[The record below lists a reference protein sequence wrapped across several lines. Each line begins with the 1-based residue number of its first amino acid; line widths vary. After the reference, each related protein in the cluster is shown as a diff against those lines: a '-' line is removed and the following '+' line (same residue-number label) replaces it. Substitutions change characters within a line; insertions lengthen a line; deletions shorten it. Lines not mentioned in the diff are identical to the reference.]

1 MFKNYF
7 KVAIRSL
14 LKRKGFSAINIL
26 GLATGM
32 AVVILIVLFIDSE
45 LGYDR
50 HHENADDIYRIA
62 LERRYPG
69 RSTSYSNIPH
79 SIGEAF
85 QKEFPEVNQSTRVF
99 NFNNAGSF
107 FLRIND
113 QLHEE
118 KRVLG
123 ADSNFFNVF
132 TSNFINGDPA
142 TALSKPNAVVLT
154 ESAAKKLYGSVEK
167 AMGNTFTTDGGDN
180 NNNNVFSINGVIK
193 DWPENSHFL
202 FDILV
207 STVAAPF
214 LQQPNYIGF
223 SAHTYLLLHPNASPK
238 AIEAKVPQLLEKYV
252 AGEVGRRFGQT
263 FAEFQAEGN
272 GYNYYLQPLKKI
284 HLTSHLESELRTNG
298 SITSVYIFSA
308 IAVFILLLACINFIN
323 LSTARSMERAKEV
336 GIRKTFGSDK
346 TMLVKQFLIESMIIS
361 VLAVI
366 AAFVV
371 VIVLL
376 PMFNQLT
383 NKELSLLT
391 LFTPKTLIVILS
403 LVLMVGFVAGL
414 YPAFVLSSFNPI
426 YVLKGRFK
434 SSTMGLALRNG
445 LVVFQFA
452 ISVVL
457 IICTI
462 VVNQQMKFMTEGEL
476 GFNKEQVLV
485 VQGANVLA
493 QQREAFNT
501 ELKKLVS
508 VEAISNASTIPGN
521 ANYFGTTFQQKGAKE
536 QMTGRGVVADNQF
549 AQVLQLEMKEGRFF
563 SPQFL
568 TDSLAVV
575 LNEKAVS
582 ELGLTNPV
590 GAKLNNLDDNFN
602 PPGGPPHE
610 FTVVGV
616 VKDFHFQSMHQAI
629 SPLVIMNAAQF
640 QNFLPLTAIR
650 TKGNNLQKTINDV
663 EQTWK
668 KFVKDEPF
676 KFTFLDQT
684 LENQYV
690 AEQTTKRVFSAFS
703 VLAIFIACIGLLGL
717 VAYATQLRSREIS
730 IRKVLGA
737 SVSNVIKMLSVDF
750 MKLVLIASLI
760 AFPVAWLGMNKW
772 LEDFA
777 YRINVQWWVLILSA
791 LGALAVALF
800 TISIQAIKAALSNP
814 VRNLRS
820 E

>member
-1 MFKNYF
+1 
-7 KVAIRSL
+7 
-14 LKRKGFSAINIL
+14 
-26 GLATGM
+26 
-32 AVVILIVLFIDSE
+32 
-45 LGYDR
+45 
-50 HHENADDIYRIA
+50 
-62 LERRYPG
+62 
-69 RSTSYSNIPH
+69 
-79 SIGEAF
+79 
-85 QKEFPEVNQSTRVF
+85 
-99 NFNNAGSF
+99 
-107 FLRIND
+107 
-113 QLHEE
+113 
-118 KRVLG
+118 
-123 ADSNFFNVF
+123 
-132 TSNFINGDPA
+132 
-142 TALSKPNAVVLT
+142 
-154 ESAAKKLYGSVEK
+154 
-167 AMGNTFTTDGGDN
+167 
-180 NNNNVFSINGVIK
+180 
-193 DWPENSHFL
+193 
-202 FDILV
+202 
-207 STVAAPF
+207 
-214 LQQPNYIGF
+214 
-223 SAHTYLLLHPNASPK
+223 
-238 AIEAKVPQLLEKYV
+238 
-252 AGEVGRRFGQT
+252 
-263 FAEFQAEGN
+263 
-272 GYNYYLQPLKKI
+272 
-284 HLTSHLESELRTNG
+284 
-298 SITSVYIFSA
+298 
-308 IAVFILLLACINFIN
+308 
-323 LSTARSMERAKEV
+323 
-336 GIRKTFGSDK
+336 
-346 TMLVKQFLIESMIIS
+346 
-361 VLAVI
+361 
-366 AAFVV
+366 
-371 VIVLL
+371 
-376 PMFNQLT
+376 
-383 NKELSLLT
+383 
-391 LFTPKTLIVILS
+391 
-403 LVLMVGFVAGL
+403 
-414 YPAFVLSSFNPI
+414 
-426 YVLKGRFK
+426 
-434 SSTMGLALRNG
+434 
-445 LVVFQFA
+445 
-452 ISVVL
+452 
-457 IICTI
+457 
-462 VVNQQMKFMTEGEL
+462 
-476 GFNKEQVLV
+476 
-485 VQGANVLA
+485 
-493 QQREAFNT
+493 
-501 ELKKLVS
+501 
-508 VEAISNASTIPGN
+508 
-521 ANYFGTTFQQKGAKE
+521 GAKE